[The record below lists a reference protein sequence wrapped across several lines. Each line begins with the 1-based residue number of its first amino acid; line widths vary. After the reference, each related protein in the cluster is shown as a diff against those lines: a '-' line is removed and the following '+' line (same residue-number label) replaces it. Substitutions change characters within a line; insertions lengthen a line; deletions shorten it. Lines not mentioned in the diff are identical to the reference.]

1 MREVSEEGINYQN
14 LLLSSSIGSKDVIF
28 PMNLQ
33 KKKKIVKG
41 DQTIFPF
48 EIKIWEQQIHMKCI
62 STKHVFFFLRKTEY
76 AVVKQKERESDH
88 AKE

>member
-48 EIKIWEQQIHMKCI
+48 EIKI
-62 STKHVFFFLRKTEY
+62 
-76 AVVKQKERESDH
+76 
-88 AKE
+88 